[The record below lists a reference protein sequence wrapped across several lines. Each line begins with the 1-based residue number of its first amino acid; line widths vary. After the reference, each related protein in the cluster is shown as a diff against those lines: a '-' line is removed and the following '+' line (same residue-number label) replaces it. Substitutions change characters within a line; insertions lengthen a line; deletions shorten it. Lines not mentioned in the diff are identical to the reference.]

1 MNNLWFG
8 MSIRDSI
15 QQPRVHA
22 QWVPENVFAET
33 RMPKEIVE
41 ALKMMGHNVSWK
53 IFKKPP
59 KGWSFFL
66 LFSVSAGDGAT
77 PYYSLHDV
85 IRNFF
90 FELWISIFDYLPFFL
105 KEKKVKKIALLSKL
119 SNCL

>member
-41 ALKMMGHNVSWK
+41 ALKMMGHNVS
-53 IFKKPP
+53 
-59 KGWSFFL
+59 
-66 LFSVSAGDGAT
+66 
-77 PYYSLHDV
+77 
-85 IRNFF
+85 
-90 FELWISIFDYLPFFL
+90 
-105 KEKKVKKIALLSKL
+105 
-119 SNCL
+119 